1 MVDVENHLLL
11 WEVLSSTRLIY
22 LALEF
27 CTLKSEP
34 ANRERLIKLYQKCW
48 TIRGI
53 YCELKFGCGN
63 ITNEDITFL
72 SYFPS
77 LNYIYSTDYPGLL
90 PTIVHNVIKSCKEI
104 RCASFRQ
111 GRLSQSLD
119 LTHNPTLQQ
128 SYIDS
133 PDTDVPDNF
142 MTSVSAHGGLL
153 HVSMRVRSLT
163 IEGITSLVR
172 N

>member
-1 MVDVENHLLL
+1 MEN
-11 WEVLSSTRLIY
+11 
-22 LALEF
+22 
-27 CTLKSEP
+27 
-34 ANRERLIKLYQKCW
+34 
-48 TIRGI
+48 
-53 YCELKFGCGN
+53 
-63 ITNEDITFL
+63 ITFL

-77 LNYIYSTDYPGLL
+77 LNYIYSTDHPGLL
-90 PTIVHNVIKSCKEI
+90 STIVHNVIKNCKEI
-104 RCASFRQ
+104 KYASFRQ
-111 GRLSQSLD
+111 IRLSQSLSSTYNQ
-119 LTHNPTLQQ
+119 THQQ
-128 SYIDS
+128 LYIDS